1 VISRPGR
8 IGLGRVHGLLFPPDA
23 YRSAFALF
31 PMAGATFFAGRN
43 LSLSFS
49 GRACCSRR
57 SFSRRSSRIRAE
69 ERLLRTQYASEYD
82 ALPGPHLAASS
93 GLLLDAFTFLPDSAR
108 QASE

>member
-1 VISRPGR
+1 VTSRAGR

-23 YRSAFALF
+23 YAPRSHSLRWLARL
-31 PMAGATFFAGRN
+31 FFAGRN

-82 ALPGPHLAASS
+82 ALPGRTWRLVP
-93 GLLLDAFTFLPDSAR
+93 GLY
-108 QASE
+108 